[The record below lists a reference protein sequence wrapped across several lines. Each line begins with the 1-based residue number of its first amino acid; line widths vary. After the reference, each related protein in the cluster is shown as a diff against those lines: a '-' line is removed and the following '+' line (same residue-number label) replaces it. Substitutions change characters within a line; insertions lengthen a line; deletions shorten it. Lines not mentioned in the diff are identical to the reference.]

1 MCRRS
6 SKLAVLLH
14 HIGMPSEPEALWIL
28 GLLTSRLSRLPPR
41 RVTLEIVIYSR
52 LQTGRV
58 SDWLTWKTRVP
69 LPLARWHKGASL
81 GPQKPGPQKSYA
93 SHLLLEARNTTPSQA
108 LLPWMHYQRQVVA
121 GHTAQISPLFS
132 PSCQPHCDQGARKAV
147 K

>member
-6 SKLAVLLH
+6 FNLAVLLH

-69 LPLARWHKGASL
+69 LPLAWWHKGASL

-93 SHLLLEARNTTPSQA
+93 SHLLLEAKNTTLPSFA
-108 LLPWMHYQRQVVA
+108 PMNTLPTPGRGRPHCADFPSV
-121 GHTAQISPLFS
+121 L